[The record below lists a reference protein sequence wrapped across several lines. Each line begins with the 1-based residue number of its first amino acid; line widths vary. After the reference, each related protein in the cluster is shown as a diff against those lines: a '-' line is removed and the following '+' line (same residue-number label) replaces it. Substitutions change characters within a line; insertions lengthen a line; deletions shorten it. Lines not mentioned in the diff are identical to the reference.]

1 MALTDLTRISTSG
14 IATGSTIDAA
24 ILRKDVSF
32 RGNQVGVTSV
42 LFDSSEKELHFED
55 NVKLKIGTHGDIQ
68 IYNDGTKSVIENG
81 GNSLGG
87 NNNSLHIYSQ
97 NDILHNSTYSQYFH
111 CGAANKNVSSPRQLA
126 LIRNEGVK
134 AYYNDNLKF
143 ETTNHGA
150 TVTGIL
156 TATGFSGPLS
166 NASGI
171 STFYD
176 LRVTNNLTVEGTTT
190 TLDTNLIGVDR
201 VEVGADSN
209 TVVGVAITQSGTA
222 DLVNL
227 FDGSTKVVTVDDQG
241 NVGLGSAIPSGKLDV
256 VGSTNLDNVSITGVT
271 THTDQLHMPDDKII
285 RFGSAA
291 ASRTSIYYDV
301 SSTRTRIRNFNDTL
315 EIGYR
320 ATEIHYINQ
329 KRLEFINGGNRFTTD
344 VTTTFL
350 GANYH
355 ASWNPSSNKFQINDN
370 AKLAF
375 GSQGDA
381 EAYHTGGNFYID
393 NDTGHFYIRNNV
405 AADVDKNIYI
415 QAKSGE
421 NSISC
426 GNDGEVVLFSN
437 SISANQIKL
446 QTTGHGVHVTGIG
459 TFTTSVRVTG
469 SQNAQLTSNI
479 LSFDRAGYSYIDQT
493 NNVGSLVFRVKAN
506 STTALRIDH
515 DSQSIFGASAHT
527 IVGYGG
533 TGNPYNN
540 NSLSLYG
547 TNNVGLVGQYS
558 SLNMPM
564 DHSNANVGGNW
575 WMLGRVH
582 GTTNEWGLSSR
593 PGNSNTLRRIWRVV
607 NKSDNSG
614 LLDYQSFHAWNGFEA
629 LRINSSGYVG
639 IQTSDP
645 KSFFHTSRPSTAAV
659 TLNFGDPVAQIFQC
673 EDSEFAL
680 GLHNASPYPLYI
692 QGRQRTNAAREITL
706 NPLGGNIYIGKI
718 SGDHILD
725 INASNNEIRLT
736 KDSASNYNGIQLDRD
751 ASGNA
756 GGYFGLAGNT
766 NHYITG
772 SAQHDICVRSESNLL
787 FSAGGGTERLR
798 IKTDGT
804 VVFANKL
811 TNSSSF
817 TSHNA
822 NFYGGNVNTGGVRI
836 ELAHDTTT
844 VSGNTASGA
853 FPHHLLLS
861 NYSGNGAADNRMCS
875 IGFDIPT
882 TSTHANAT
890 IAYQATAAGTGDL
903 QFWLENG
910 NNVYER
916 LRIKASGNVGINET
930 APSEKLQIDGDILL
944 GGQANASESNYAIKF
959 EYNNHQF
966 AKIVGDGRDQSGYGD
981 IDFYTST
988 GSGASNLT
996 QRMSI
1001 RADGKIG
1008 IGNFLSD
1015 NPATAL
1021 HIDYDSNN
1029 LLTLDNSTASTQKMF
1044 FAQNGGTHAQIYATS
1059 ATGALTFESD
1069 PSNNHSNSYINFTV
1083 DSGERLNIS
1092 HTGQFFFTGTDSVE
1106 NDAVSTI
1113 YIADTASYNAI
1124 PQAGITFRH
1133 KYHSNG
1139 AFANLAGIVGKK
1151 ENNTNGA
1158 YGGILRLF
1166 NRTNGQSPKT
1176 RITLD
1181 TDGVARGSN
1190 GCSFSS
1196 EKGAKY
1202 SNSYDTAGWASGTFQ
1217 DVIPHSTLVNGRS
1230 YLITFYWTHHGS
1242 GAPYI
1247 SSGNFLFRPN
1257 YPNGTG
1263 EMGPTHT
1270 PFQTAHTA
1278 HGTSRYFEFAPF
1290 GAGYNSAQGIRA
1302 RPTWSIVNNST
1313 AGTFYI
1319 YAAEIAY

>member
-32 RGNQVGVTSV
+32 RGDQVGVTSV

-55 NVKLKIGTHGDIQ
+55 NAKLKIGTHGDIQ

-97 NDILHNSTYSQYFH
+97 NDILHNTTYSQYFH
-111 CGAANKNVSSPRQLA
+111 CGAVNKNSTSPRQLA

-134 AYYNDNLKF
+134 AYYNNNLKF

-256 VGSTNLDNVSITGVT
+256 VGLTNLDDGNISGVVTFTNSPNAIQMNDGARVS
-271 THTDQLHMPDDKII
+271 
-285 RFGSAA
+285 FGTSLK
-291 ASRTSIYYDV
+291 TSIFYNASESKTY
-301 SSTRTRIRNFNDTL
+301 IRNWNDTL
-315 EIGYR
+315 HIGYR
-320 ATEIHYINQ
+320 NTEIYHTNQ
-329 KRLEFINGGNRFTTD
+329 ARLTFDSGN
-344 VTTTFL
+344 TFSNVANTNFS
-350 GANYH
+350 GANYNALWIP
-355 ASWNPSSNKFQINDN
+355 ASDMFRVNDN

-375 GSQGDA
+375 GNQADA
-381 EAYHTGGNFYID
+381 DIYHNGSNFYID

-506 STTALRIDH
+506 STTALRIDY

-533 TGNPYNN
+533 TGHPHNN
-540 NSLSLYG
+540 NNFSLYG
-547 TNNVGLVGQYS
+547 TANIGLVGQYS
-558 SLNMPM
+558 SINMPM

-766 NHYITG
+766 GHYVNT
-772 SAQHDICVRSESNLL
+772 SAQHDIILRSESNLL
-787 FSAGGGTERLR
+787 FSAGGAEERLR
-798 IKTDGT
+798 ITSGGT
-804 VVFANKL
+804 VIFANKL

-861 NYSGNGAADNRMCS
+861 NYSGNGSADNRMCS

-930 APSEKLQIDGDILL
+930 DPSEKLQIDGDILL

-981 IDFYTST
+981 IDFYTSPT
-988 GSGASNLT
+988 NGASNLT

-1008 IGNFLSD
+1008 IGNFLSAS
-1015 NPATAL
+1015 PATAL
-1021 HIDYDSNN
+1021 HINYDSNN
-1029 LLTLDNSTASTQKMF
+1029 LLTLDNSTASTQKIF

-1059 ATGALTFESD
+1059 NVGALTLESD

-1113 YIADTASYNAI
+1113 YITDTASYNAI

-1151 ENNTNGA
+1151 ENNQNGQF
-1158 YGGILRLF
+1158 GGILRLF

-1217 DVIPHSTLVNGRS
+1217 DVIPVATLVNGRS

-1247 SSGNFLFRPN
+1247 LSGNFLFRPN

-1270 PFQTAHTA
+1270 PFQTAHTSS
-1278 HGTSRYFEFAPF
+1278 GTSRYFEFAPF
-1290 GAGYNSAQGIRA
+1290 GSGYNSAQGIRA

-1313 AGTFYI
+1313 AGTFDI